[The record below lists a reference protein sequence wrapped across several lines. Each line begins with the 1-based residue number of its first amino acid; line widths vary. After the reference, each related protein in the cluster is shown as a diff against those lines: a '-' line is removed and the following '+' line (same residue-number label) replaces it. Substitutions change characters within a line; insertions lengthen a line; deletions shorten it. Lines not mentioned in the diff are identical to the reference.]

1 LDAPVFAVS
10 YTAVNDRPA
19 GRELGYMTI
28 ANSKL
33 EAVSKV
39 DGQETSAFAAGGYDV
54 PQLTPIG
61 NLKDLLA
68 ATNGSQCDMSGAQ
81 TTGSDPMSCE

>member
-1 LDAPVFAVS
+1 
-10 YTAVNDRPA
+10 
-19 GRELGYMTI
+19 MTI

-33 EAVSKV
+33 E
-39 DGQETSAFAAGGYDV
+39 GQSGEAGGYDV

-68 ATNGSQCDMSGAQ
+68 ATNGSQCDLSGAQ
-81 TTGSDPMSCE
+81 ATGTDPMACE